1 MKNLRFYIG
10 WGFIKNEDFEGFGAL
25 ESSDRYQKLMTDGVF
40 WDITKRLLDIPDLEE
55 RLEINYIYACAND
68 LTIKAENFDKFF
80 DRIFTPLVSPEGF
93 DKYGILSEYFESEA
107 NLIDFRWLLENKKIK
122 QLYLFL
128 IQYQG
133 KDIFRG
139 IIPYEINFGVSGD
152 RTVTFKAYN
161 LLKWLQIRKGSV
173 CTRKEDWSVWCKVT
187 GNAEKYRVSS
197 HERHCVFHFQG
208 NAGTT
213 KPPHLFANREKLYI
227 YWSGKYYNEIYN
239 WEPGEDRDTKIVV
252 RPVYS
257 HSYPYE
263 LIGYDVLGGAV
274 IKVKQ
279 GEKCPIYKP
288 APEWNI
294 FSVREPYHDYIKLV
308 LMVKDSTLEYIRTA
322 ILANLTLSQPSHKWF
337 SFRQNVSDDLGFL
350 GWTYRLPVNWQD
362 KTIYDMLVELCKIG
376 GGRFFISY
384 ADSGYTYINI
394 VNRNYSVNTHQIN
407 TAWVLNDII
416 KEYLNHGKGA
426 VNFGDSFDLG
436 DIIKLQDDEPHP
448 DSIDKYIYY
457 NGHWRKLKDIYNE
470 YFDKPFIK
478 FKLSLPYYDYIDK
491 TGKDIFVG
499 DSVYINGKYAG
510 IVIRTDKDFEDNI
523 IDIETETQRQEDI
536 YDE

>member
-1 MKNLRFYIG
+1 MSNIKIYIG
-10 WGFIKNEDFEGFGAL
+10 WGFIKDDNYGDEESWETDAL
-25 ESSDRYQKLMTDGVF
+25 YRDLMLNGIF
-40 WDITKRLLDIPDLEE
+40 WDITNRLLEIPKLSETLES
-55 RLEINYIYACAND
+55 NYIYPTAND
-68 LTIKAENFDKFF
+68 ITIKADNHDKFF
-80 DRIFTPLVSPEGF
+80 ERIFTPLYSPEGY
-93 DKYGILSEYFESEA
+93 DKYSLITDYFGTGHEIA
-107 NLIDFRWLLENKKIK
+107 RDKFRRKIIDGTIKQYWLLNI
-122 QLYLFL
+122 Y
-128 IQYQG
+128 Y
-133 KDIFRG
+133 KDTEIYRG
-139 IIPYEINFGVSGD
+139 VIPYEIDFEISNQ
-152 RTVTFKAYN
+152 RTVSFTAYN
-161 LLKWLQIRKGSV
+161 LLKWLQMRNGSV
-173 CTRKEDWSVWCKVT
+173 QTREEEWRCVIETSWREFDVDVIYPDDLKM
-187 GNAEKYRVSS
+187 
-197 HERHCVFHFQG
+197 CVFEFRG
-208 NAGTT
+208 NAGTS
-213 KPPHLFANREKLYI
+213 PPDLTANKNKVYI
-227 YWSGKYYNEIYN
+227 YWNNKYYPDYFG
-239 WEPGEDRDTKIVV
+239 WETNPYVSTYLELRHI
-252 RPVYS
+252 YS
-257 HSYPYE
+257 HRPPYE
-263 LIGYDVLGGAV
+263 TIGYDVHGKATIHV
-274 IKVKQ
+274 PY
-279 GEKCPIYKP
+279 GEACPKTS
-288 APEWNI
+288 E
-294 FSVREPYHDYIKLV
+294 KLV
-308 LMVKDSTLEYIRTA
+308 LAYISPKDSTLEYIRTA
-322 ILANLTLSQPSHKWF
+322 ILANLTLPQPSHKWF
-337 SFRQNVSDDLGFL
+337 SFRQNVSDSLSIL
-350 GWTYRLPVNWQD
+350 EWTYRLPVNWQD